1 MFFPFSFSSD
11 RITNNFSVRISTA
24 KWNDWEVYFTSI
36 LASLSESCSVG
47 IEFMM
52 KSASTTLS
60 SYIYCQ
66 ALGQSYTIAAYMDEN
81 MNVHRVNP
89 GFMLT
94 LFLNNSDKSNYWHEP
109 KLRPKCN
116 MGCVLMSFKKL
127 RLKQGPL
134 NTILPYIYDY
144 SYISQRLSTH
154 HTPM

>member
-1 MFFPFSFSSD
+1 MKWLRSLFYKY
-11 RITNNFSVRISTA
+11 ISLVI
-24 KWNDWEVYFTSI
+24 WI
-36 LASLSESCSVG
+36 LFCRNWIHHEKCL
-47 IEFMM
+47 
-52 KSASTTLS
+52 TTLS

-66 ALGQSYTIAAYMDEN
+66 AFGQSYTIAAYMDEN
-81 MNVHRVNP
+81 MNVHRVNL

-116 MGCVLMSFKKL
+116 MGYVLMLFKKL